1 METED
6 IQFDRE
12 MMRFDMKGMKENDFG
27 IKIVV
32 RLSEIWGKFKK
43 LDFQWTEVIDFIAPF
58 FILFAHIA
66 IYMMIRRQRRP
77 AR

>member
-32 RLSEIWGKFKK
+32 RILRIWWKFGDGVSSGQK
-43 LDFQWTEVIDFIAPF
+43 
-58 FILFAHIA
+58 
-66 IYMMIRRQRRP
+66 
-77 AR
+77 